1 MNKVIL
7 VGRLTRDP
15 EVRYTPSGIAQ
26 ARFTIAVDRPYAR
39 KNAQNDPQNNQQT
52 ADFIPITAW
61 RERAQTI
68 GNYFHKGM
76 RVLVEGRL
84 QVSNYTAQDGSKKT
98 YTDVLLDNFEFLD
111 SKRDGSSGF
120 QSTPRAQDSNHN
132 LIEAPQDFPDDGDD
146 VPPEQIP
153 F

>member
-15 EVRYTPSGIAQ
+15 EVRYTPSGVAQ

-39 KNAQNDPQNNQQT
+39 KENQTNQQT

-76 RVLVEGRL
+76 RILVEGRL

-111 SKRDGSSGF
+111 SKRDGSPGF
-120 QSTPRAQDSNHN
+120 QSTPRAQDSNQN
-132 LIEAPQDFPDDGDD
+132 LIGAPQDFPDDGDD

>member
-15 EVRYTPSGIAQ
+15 EVRYTPSGVAQ

-39 KNAQNDPQNNQQT
+39 KENQTNQQT
-52 ADFIPITAW
+52 ADFIPVTAW
-61 RERAQTI
+61 RDQAKTI
-68 GNYFHKGM
+68 GNYFSKGQKI
-76 RVLVEGRL
+76 LVEGRL
-84 QVSNYTAQDGSKKT
+84 QLSNYTAQDGTKKT
-98 YTDVLLDNFEFLD
+98 FTDVVLERFEFVE

-120 QSTPRAQDSNHN
+120 QSTPRAQDSNQN
-132 LIEAPQDFPDDGDD
+132 LIGAPQDFPDDGDD